1 MCLGWGVGRGG
12 VADLIYTYANWPS
25 SVLVRT
31 GWGLPLLQGQFHLYL
46 WWHRVWVS
54 NQISVSAHC
63 SLPLPHALH
72 CSSKPCCGALSA
84 HSGAWHCLKLLDNY
98 LPPAHSISCM
108 LPLPCWV
115 QRRGRA
121 GRLRFPSRPQHS
133 VPLAALNR
141 AMGCYMLYSRFQV
154 DQSKCLLL
162 NEGTR
167 CSGAVEPANFLYIVH
182 LHFLLSSIILISC
195 EAVMCSNRRIYFSV
209 VVNCGLMA
217 KMGFPDGAMVKYPPA
232 NAGATR
238 DVGSISGSERSP
250 GVGNGNPLQYS
261 CLENSLDRRAW

>member
-1 MCLGWGVGRGG
+1 MRSSSPSGTVSLVPL
-12 VADLIYTYANWPS
+12 VAQSLSLKSDQCQCPLQPS
-25 SVLVRT
+25 SSPCSSL
-31 GWGLPLLQGQFHLYL
+31 LLQTML
-46 WWHRVWVS
+46 W
-54 NQISVSAHC
+54 C
-63 SLPLPHALH
+63 SL
-72 CSSKPCCGALSA
+72 CSLWCLALSQA
-84 HSGAWHCLKLLDNY
+84 PGQLS
-98 LPPAHSISCM
+98 PPAHSISCM

-115 QRRGRA
+115 QRRGQA

-141 AMGCYMLYSRFQV
+141 ALGCYMLYSRFQV
-154 DQSKCLLL
+154 DRSKCLLL

-167 CSGAVEPANFLYIVH
+167 YSGAVEPANFLYIVH
-182 LHFLLSSIILISC
+182 LHFLLSSIILISF

-217 KMGFPDGAMVKYPPA
+217 KMGFPDGAVVKYPPA

-238 DVGSISGSERSP
+238 DMGSISGSERSP

-261 CLENSLDRRAW
+261 CLENSMDREPGRL